1 MLELIGGGGA
11 NVQALDHVNEVFV
24 VDDNDEYR
32 ELLAAILELEGH
44 NVVPFQEGTSFLKQA
59 AARTPVCVFLD
70 VIMPGPSGIEI
81 LKRLNAKSFAAPIFL
96 ISGRNESAVVVEAMK
111 YGAQDFIEKPFDP
124 YTAVLRVRDAVD
136 IWNRRAEKTSKPEL
150 VAPRVHS
157 GIRLSRME
165 RDVLTHIIAG
175 SDNIEVSKLL
185 GISKQSVATH
195 RWRIT
200 KKFGARNSADLVRI
214 VMSNMQSYSGPAVEI
229 GTYPQA

>member
-1 MLELIGGGGA
+1 MPELIGGGEA
-11 NVQALDHVNEVFV
+11 NVQAVNRVNEVFV

-32 ELLAAILELEGH
+32 ELLATILELEGH
-44 NVVPFQEGTSFLKQA
+44 HVIPFPEGTSFLKQVVTK
-59 AARTPVCVFLD
+59 TPVCVFLD

-81 LKRLNAKSFAAPIFL
+81 LKKLNARSFAAPIFL

-124 YTAVLRVRDAVD
+124 YTAVLRVRDAVEM
-136 IWNRRAEKTSKPEL
+136 WNRRAEKTVRPDSLPARL
-150 VAPRVHS
+150 HS
-157 GIRLSRME
+157 GIRMSRME

-175 SDNIEVSKLL
+175 SDNIEVSKVL

-214 VMSNMQSYSGPAVEI
+214 VMSNMQSYSGEI
-229 GTYPQA
+229 GTRG